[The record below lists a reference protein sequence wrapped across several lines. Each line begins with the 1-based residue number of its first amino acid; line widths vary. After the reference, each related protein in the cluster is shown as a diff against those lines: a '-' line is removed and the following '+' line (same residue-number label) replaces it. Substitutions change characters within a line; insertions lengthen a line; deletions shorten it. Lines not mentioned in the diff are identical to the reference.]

1 MNFVQLVENLRVECG
16 VSGSPLVTVQTVSGE
31 MLRLRNWIADA
42 WNEIQVSRQ
51 EWKFLR
57 AQFSFNTQAN
67 KQQYTLA
74 DLSLTNLDMW
84 KQNSFWIYDPAI
96 GIADQMPFNPLP
108 WDDFREMYI
117 RGSQTPQKPQRFAL
131 ATDDSIWLGPLPD
144 NVYTISG
151 EYWTDPVQL
160 SADLDTPS
168 MPVQF
173 HKLVVYEAMKKF
185 AGYDA
190 ATEVYQRAVNEGSHM
205 RTMLEIKQLPPVT
218 IDGGF

>member
-16 VSGSPLVTVQTVSGE
+16 VSGTPLVTVQNLNGE
-31 MLRLRNWIADA
+31 LLRLKTWIADA

-57 AQFSFNTQAN
+57 AKFSFNTTAN
-67 KQQYTLA
+67 KQNYSLA
-74 DLSLTNLDMW
+74 DLNLNNLDMW
-84 KQNSFWIYDPAI
+84 KQNSMWIYDPAI
-96 GIADQMPFNPLP
+96 GLGDQQPFNPMP
-108 WDDFREMYI
+108 WDDFREVYV
-117 RGSQTPQKPQRFAL
+117 RGTQTPAKPMRFTIAD
-131 ATDDSIWLGPLPD
+131 DDSLWIGAVPD
-144 NVYTISG
+144 KAYTISG

-160 SADLDTPS
+160 SADNDTPA

-173 HKLVVYEAMKKF
+173 HKLIVFEAMKKF

-190 ATEVYQRAVNEGSHM
+190 AAEVYQRAVNEGSHM